1 MPVRVVTSHV
11 EEQVR
16 DTFHLPLLSCT
27 YLHLPVATCVGCA
40 CLHEMKFKQII
51 QWHSLTDACP
61 AAATT
66 RLKVNKRWIKISKA
80 QMGTFASMVVSFP
93 EAKVTT
99 FMTVR

>member
-66 RLKVNKRWIKISKA
+66 RLKVKQTLDQNIVGSNGNFRFNGSVI
-80 QMGTFASMVVSFP
+80 P
-93 EAKVTT
+93 
-99 FMTVR
+99 